1 MYHEKPEVHLTT
13 LAIGILYIDTT
24 KDTLAS
30 PASRGLVLGT
40 EGSGHF
46 RVKIYAK
53 PLPMIFQLYAGEVGL
68 VFHTE
73 LHLPTRLVHQVA
85 VQVILAIEHHV
96 LPADRAEM
104 GE

>member
-40 EGSGHF
+40 
-46 RVKIYAK
+46 
-53 PLPMIFQLYAGEVGL
+53 AGFFE
-68 VFHTE
+68 
-73 LHLPTRLVHQVA
+73 
-85 VQVILAIEHHV
+85 
-96 LPADRAEM
+96 
-104 GE
+104 